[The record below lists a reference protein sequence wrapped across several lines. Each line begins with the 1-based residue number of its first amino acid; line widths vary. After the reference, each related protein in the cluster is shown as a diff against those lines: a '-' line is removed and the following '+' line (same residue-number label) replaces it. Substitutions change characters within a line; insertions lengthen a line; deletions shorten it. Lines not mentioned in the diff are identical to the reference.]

1 MEIALEIANIMNLSN
16 DTKKKIYYGA
26 LMHDLGKIAT
36 PLSILEKPGR
46 LTDEEM
52 EIMRQHVILSGKIIE
67 GCVDDEIVKIAVR
80 HHEKLNG
87 KGYPLGIGEESL
99 TVPERILSVADVLS
113 ALCMSRSY
121 KEAYSKERTFGILKS
136 MAESKDLDK
145 DIVNIAFDNFENIIK
160 KVALRVTPVQEKYE
174 NMQERFK
181 AIMTQCMQKANQ
193 GSLLTNQ

>member
-1 MEIALEIANIMNLSN
+1 
-16 DTKKKIYYGA
+16 
-26 LMHDLGKIAT
+26 MHDLGKIAT

-99 TVPERILSVADVLS
+99 TVPREFWRLP
-113 ALCMSRSY
+113 M
-121 KEAYSKERTFGILKS
+121 F
-136 MAESKDLDK
+136 
-145 DIVNIAFDNFENIIK
+145 
-160 KVALRVTPVQEKYE
+160 
-174 NMQERFK
+174 
-181 AIMTQCMQKANQ
+181 
-193 GSLLTNQ
+193 